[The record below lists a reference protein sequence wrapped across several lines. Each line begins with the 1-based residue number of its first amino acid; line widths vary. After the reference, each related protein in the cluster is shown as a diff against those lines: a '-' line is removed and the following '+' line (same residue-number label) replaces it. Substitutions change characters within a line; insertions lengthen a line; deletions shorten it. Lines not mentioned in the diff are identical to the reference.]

1 MNKTKYDDW
10 RIKVLN
16 LVSHIAIDIDNM
28 KILLNKLISRSKID
42 LRIFGYT
49 KRIQSAS
56 STPRG
61 HYGRKFSYIKFTLT
75 DECEKIL
82 MENAS
87 KLDVYFYDYS
97 YLDLSDKVFYIKG
110 KSAAQRFMLSDDET
124 KYRTTNKIN
133 KYIKS
138 GEAFEDMFYISEV
151 SKDEYKSAP
160 DNKKLKIIKNDGI

>member
-10 RIKVLN
+10 IIKVLSLIEKIVLKAN
-16 LVSHIAIDIDNM
+16 EIKLLMSKFKDINIIHNHI
-28 KILLNKLISRSKID
+28 L
-42 LRIFGYT
+42 GYS
-49 KRIQSAS
+49 KRIHSAS
-56 STPRG
+56 TTPRG
-61 HYGRKFSYIKFTLT
+61 HFGIKYSYIKFTLT
-75 DECEKIL
+75 DDCEKIL

-124 KYRTTNKIN
+124 KYRTTSKIN